1 MRNQRVAILK
11 HIEWRGKKLLLFALR
26 SIMRYGEHF
35 SHLHDKKNN
44 IRKILLLRLECKM
57 GNHVMTTFLP
67 EALKE
72 IYPEAEID
80 VCIHEAM
87 VSIWDHN
94 AYINRLIP
102 FCQKAYFFNPFRLI
116 ALLLSI
122 RKSRYDVAISCST
135 PSGFSLSNGLMT
147 RLTGGTYRVGFL
159 TGESSTFLNC
169 TVISEND
176 KHYIDIIHNLL
187 TLLTPIRNTYAPKI
201 YLTDSEVAQAKENLI
216 KMDVNESDKLVIF
229 WVGAGVAKQWNIE
242 NFVSLANLL
251 REHNSY
257 KIVFLCGP
265 MEKEL
270 HEYLVTNESETSL
283 YVDDFRLLAGLIH
296 CCTLFVSG
304 DTGPLHLS
312 AALRIHTV
320 GIYLINNYSVYGYD
334 DGLHHK
340 VVDLSD
346 EHDNVQK
353 VVKACDEVMLH
364 V

>member
-1 MRNQRVAILK
+1 MAILK
-11 HIEWRGKKLLLFALR
+11 HIERRGKELLLIALR
-26 SIMRYGEHF
+26 SILWHGEQF
-35 SHLHDKKNN
+35 SHLHDKNNN
-44 IRKILLLRLECKM
+44 IKKILLLRLECKM

-72 IYPEAEID
+72 IYPNAEID

-87 VSIWDHN
+87 ASIWDQN

-102 FCQKAYFFNPFRLI
+102 FYQKAYFFNPFRLI

-122 RKSRYDVAISCST
+122 RKSKYDVVIDCST

-159 TGESSTFLNC
+159 RGESSFFLNC
-169 TVISEND
+169 TVIPEND
-176 KHYIDIIHNLL
+176 KHYIDIIHDLL

-201 YLTDSEVAQAKENLI
+201 CLTHSEAAQAKENLI
-216 KMDVNESDKLVIF
+216 EKGVNESDKLVLF

-242 NFVSLANLL
+242 NFVSLAELL

-265 MEKEL
+265 AEKEL
-270 HEYLVTNESETSL
+270 YEYLVANESETVL
-283 YVDDFRLLAGLIH
+283 YIDDFRLLAGLIQ

-312 AALRIHTV
+312 AALKIHTV
-320 GIYLINNYSVYGYD
+320 GIYLIDNYSVYGYD
-334 DGLHHK
+334 DGLYHK

-346 EHDNVQK
+346 EHDNIQK
-353 VVKACDEVMLH
+353 VVNACDDFILVDTK
-364 V
+364 